1 MRARHRPNEVDVE
14 LATFDGAV
22 LVGDKLVPVVIGDA
36 ILTNTRGEKYP
47 VRKDIFDEMYEI
59 IED

>member
-1 MRARHRPNEVDVE
+1 MKAKHRPNEVDVE
-14 LATFDGAV
+14 FATFDGAV
-22 LVGDKLVPVVIGDA
+22 LVGDKFVPVITGDA
-36 ILTNTRGEKYP
+36 ILTNSRGEKYP